1 MKRRENKKLIKEL
14 MKRIKT
20 TTGQDIMLKYDP
32 IHKNRSALSK
42 YVSLENYKE
51 LVAFYK
57 YLKEKED
64 VDFELLDFVLEENKL
79 KVPYLHKCNNSIY
92 EFAQTLKCM
101 GPEYIANEMTRQGKE
116 IDYINR
122 EIIKPED

>member
-1 MKRRENKKLIKEL
+1 
-14 MKRIKT
+14 
-20 TTGQDIMLKYDP
+20 
-32 IHKNRSALSK
+32 
-42 YVSLENYKE
+42 
-51 LVAFYK
+51 VAFYK
-57 YLKEKED
+57 YLKEQED